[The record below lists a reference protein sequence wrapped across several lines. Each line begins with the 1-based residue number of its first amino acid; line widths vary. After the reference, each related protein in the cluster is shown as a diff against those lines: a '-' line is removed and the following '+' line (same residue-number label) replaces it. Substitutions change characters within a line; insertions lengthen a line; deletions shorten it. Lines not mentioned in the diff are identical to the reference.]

1 MEVPYLDLKAQY
13 LAYREEFDSA
23 IQKVIDKTAFA
34 GGPFVQKFE
43 EEFATYCQTKHSI
56 GVSSGTSA
64 LWIALLAMGVGPGD
78 EVITTP
84 NTFIATAEAISFA
97 GATPVFV
104 DIDEQTYNIDP
115 ARIEAAITP
124 KTKVII
130 PVHLFGQMADM
141 APIMAIARKHNL
153 MVIEDASQAHGAY
166 YNGRRA
172 GSIADVGCFSFYP
185 GKNLG
190 AFGEA
195 GGIVTNNSELAA
207 KMRMIRD
214 HGQSKKYYHRIIG
227 WNGRMDGIQ
236 GAVLSVKLKYIDQWN
251 ELRRQHA
258 HQYDNLLMTLS
269 NVITPFVASYGTP
282 VYHIYPVRVANRDE
296 VLSTLGKHGV
306 RCGIHYPVP
315 LHLQEAYVDLGH
327 KKGDFPISE
336 QCASEYLSLPMFPEL
351 TPSQILHV
359 ATSLK
364 EVLKSTSTEDDQS
377 EGSGEENEQNYKI
390 TSIVS

>member
-13 LAYREEFDSA
+13 LAHREEFDTA

-43 EEFATYCQTKHSI
+43 EEFAEYCQTKHSI

-64 LWIALLAMGVGPGD
+64 LWIALLALGVGQGD

-104 DIDEQTYNIDP
+104 DIDEQTNNIDP
-115 ARIEAAITP
+115 SAIEAAITP
-124 KTKVII
+124 KTKAII

-141 APIMAIARKHNL
+141 APIMSIAKKHNL
-153 MVIEDASQAHGAY
+153 YVIEDASQAHGAY

-172 GSIADVGCFSFYP
+172 GSIGNIGCFSFYP

-214 HGQSKKYYHRIIG
+214 HGQIKKYHHRIVG

-258 HQYDNLLMTLS
+258 TQYDNLLMTFPEVL
-269 NVITPFVASYGTP
+269 TPSVASYGIP
-282 VYHIYPVRVANRDE
+282 VYHIYATRVANRDE
-296 VLSTLGKHGV
+296 VLSAMGKLGV
-306 RCGIHYPVP
+306 RCGIHYPIP
-315 LHLQEAYVDLGH
+315 LHLQEAYADLGY

-336 QCASEYLSLPMFPEL
+336 RSSEEYLSLPMYPEL
-351 TPSQILHV
+351 TPSQLLHV

-364 EVLKSTSTEDDQS
+364 EVLKSSS
-377 EGSGEENEQNYKI
+377 EVVAQPEGENGQNYKI